1 MMSGEKTHVR
11 RKINLNKRYVFP
23 QNIKEISYK
32 GYYLIISVETAKWI
46 VIKNSSQYAFY
57 KLLQDLTIAEALY
70 KYTGNEDDAKY
81 VITQIEGRHF
91 TDIEVESCIDYD
103 KQVLHVYLTNSCNL
117 RCPHCYMYAGKKME
131 QELSTAELKTM
142 LHSYGLCGGKN
153 ITLSGGEISLR
164 KDLMEIVEYAYSER
178 LKIRLLSN
186 GTLWDKEKIDYISP
200 FIHSVQ
206 ISVDGYDEI
215 TNSKIRGK
223 DSFGKSLTTIDYFIR
238 NNVPTEIAITPW
250 FDDYLDS
257 RINQYA
263 QFAKKLSQRYKG
275 KQFNIKFAHQVL
287 EGREVKLSTDQQ
299 KRYSD
304 IINKIYSLYYGQNTE
319 DYPFVALFSTTKI
332 MDNCMYGELS
342 IAANGDVYF
351 CSRIPSTN
359 PIANIR
365 NTPFEDIINLS
376 KTAQQKSNI
385 SNLKPCR
392 DCELKYI
399 CGGGCRLDYFPTFAS
414 CDDIISMDVENF
426 QPRICDA
433 KEKERYYDLMIKTN
447 DKLLS

>member
-1 MMSGEKTHVR
+1 MMSGNKTHVR
-11 RKINLNKRYVFP
+11 RKIDLNKRYVFP

-46 VIKNSSQYAFY
+46 VIKNSSQYDFY
-57 KLLQDLTIAEALY
+57 KLLREITLAEALC
-70 KYTGNEDDAKY
+70 KYTGSEDDAKY

-91 TDIEVESCIDYD
+91 TETEVESCIDYD

-131 QELSTAELKTM
+131 QELSTAEIKAM
-142 LHSYGLCGGKN
+142 LHSYGVCGGKN
-153 ITLSGGEISLR
+153 ITFSGGEISLR
-164 KDLMEIVEYAYSER
+164 TDLLEIVQYAYSEG
-178 LKIRLLSN
+178 LNIRLLSN
-186 GTLWDKEKIDYISP
+186 GTLWNKGKIDFISP
-200 FIHSVQ
+200 FINSVQ
-206 ISVDGYDEI
+206 ISVDGYDE
-215 TNSKIRGK
+215 TSNSKIRGK
-223 DSFGKSLTTIDYFIR
+223 DSFGKSLAAIDYFIQ

-250 FDDYLDS
+250 FDDDLELK
-257 RINQYA
+257 INQYA
-263 QFAKKLSQRYKG
+263 QFAKELSHRYKG

-299 KRYSD
+299 KCYSD
-304 IINKIYSLYYGQNTE
+304 IIDRIYSLYYDQETK
-319 DYPFVALFSTTKI
+319 DYSFIALFSTPKI

-351 CSRIPSTN
+351 CSRIPSTT

-365 NTPFEDIINLS
+365 NTPFEDILELS

-414 CDDIISMDVENF
+414 CDDVISMEVENF
-426 QPRICDA
+426 QPRICNE
-433 KEKERYYDLMIKTN
+433 KEKEMYYDLMIKTN